1 MQADKKLILVIDDE
15 EGACEFIRSFLE
27 DRGYETIFALNGRDA
42 LKLIKERAPDLVFLD
57 IRMPEM
63 NGMEMLSE
71 LKKQHIDANVVLM
84 TGVDEERELEKA
96 RALGAKDLVEKPV
109 ELKIL
114 NEMVKKHLR

>member
-1 MQADKKLILVIDDE
+1 MSSEKKLILVVDDE
-15 EGACEFIRSFLE
+15 EGACEFLKTFLE